1 MGAMTIVEII
11 DIHGGFRVVTDRI
24 KTTSK
29 LRLFWILGFVS
40 FFFSALLDN
49 LTTSIIM
56 VSLTRKFIADQKDRW
71 FFLGMII
78 IAANAGG
85 AWSPIGDVTTTMLW
99 IGDQIT
105 TYEVI
110 TKLIMPSL
118 VCLIVPLI
126 IMSPKVKG
134 TFTRPDTDKMEV
146 SHHTTDRTRNIVFYS
161 GVAGLVFVPVFKS
174 ITHYPPF
181 MGMMLSLGFLWL
193 LTDLLHRKDNQED
206 KRYFSAYH
214 ALEKMDLSLI
224 HI

>member
-134 TFTRPDTDKMEV
+134 TFT
-146 SHHTTDRTRNIVFYS
+146 
-161 GVAGLVFVPVFKS
+161 
-174 ITHYPPF
+174 
-181 MGMMLSLGFLWL
+181 
-193 LTDLLHRKDNQED
+193 
-206 KRYFSAYH
+206 
-214 ALEKMDLSLI
+214 LSLI

>member
-56 VSLTRKFIADQKDRW
+56 VSLTRKFISDQKDRW

-99 IGDQIT
+99 
-105 TYEVI
+105 
-110 TKLIMPSL
+110 
-118 VCLIVPLI
+118 
-126 IMSPKVKG
+126 
-134 TFTRPDTDKMEV
+134 
-146 SHHTTDRTRNIVFYS
+146 
-161 GVAGLVFVPVFKS
+161 
-174 ITHYPPF
+174 
-181 MGMMLSLGFLWL
+181 
-193 LTDLLHRKDNQED
+193 
-206 KRYFSAYH
+206 
-214 ALEKMDLSLI
+214 LSLI

>member
-1 MGAMTIVEII
+1 
-11 DIHGGFRVVTDRI
+11 
-24 KTTSK
+24 
-29 LRLFWILGFVS
+29 
-40 FFFSALLDN
+40 
-49 LTTSIIM
+49 M

-105 TYEVI
+105 TYEVV

-134 TFTRPDTDKMEV
+134 TFQRPDTIKW
-146 SHHTTDRTRNIVFYS
+146 
-161 GVAGLVFVPVFKS
+161 K
-174 ITHYPPF
+174 
-181 MGMMLSLGFLWL
+181 
-193 LTDLLHRKDNQED
+193 
-206 KRYFSAYH
+206 YH
-214 ALEKMDLSLI
+214 IIQQTEREILFFTVV
-224 HI
+224 

>member
-1 MGAMTIVEII
+1 
-11 DIHGGFRVVTDRI
+11 
-24 KTTSK
+24 
-29 LRLFWILGFVS
+29 
-40 FFFSALLDN
+40 
-49 LTTSIIM
+49 M

-78 IAANAGG
+78 ISANAGG

-134 TFTRPDTDKMEV
+134 TFNRPDTDKMEV
-146 SHHTTDRTRNIVFYS
+146 SHHTTDKTRNIVFYS
-161 GVAGLVFVPVFKS
+161 GVAGLLFVPVFKS
-174 ITHYPPF
+174 VTHYPPF

-193 LTDLLHRKDNQED
+193 LGEHGSTYGGNPLACVVAK
-206 KRYFSAYH
+206 S
-214 ALEKMDLSLI
+214 ALEVIHEENLVENALSRGQQFRDRLEKFKGKNDLVKMVRGKGLLNAVVIDDKEDSSTA
-224 HI
+224 